1 MLNGLTIDELIKV
14 VEKAEKAE
22 KQSSQPAPARP
33 AQSAASESWTALPSW
48 ISNLAVL
55 DQTVIGVA

>member
-14 VEKAEKAE
+14 VEKAEA
-22 KQSSQPAPARP
+22 QSSQPAPARP
-33 AQSAASESWTALPSW
+33 AQSAVRSESWTALPSW
-48 ISNLAVL
+48 ISDLAVL